1 MEKTCYDDGFTF
13 PIGRPSGGRTLR
25 SVAIV
30 HGVPEIRFDQ
40 CDHTP
45 SLTEDEVAAVCRLVS
60 EGKRP
65 QFTFFGIPLGHPFF
79 GRQYKHY
86 DPPWLNG
93 TALGELLFEVDWK
106 MKCLNIGLQTDQAKS
121 VFFSREK
128 FSKTK
133 GLATCLDFDSL
144 GTDGSIFLSSE
155 DVPVEL
161 YDDELVF
168 NADPKLSINA
178 DFSPN
183 YSKYISR
190 VLPQIAKYDEPIFT
204 KLQEVLKML
213 LAAEWLRDK
222 GIEMSEKWMQNA
234 TRNAGKKQLATTD
247 NRPCTVECHDL
258 STNPSCSPPNEYITS
273 LDVSPNEEEAKNCR
287 RVVASSGGIWYGW
300 QDEGGGEMVQFTEG
314 GELCA
319 EIKSERMSI
328 TQYVM
333 VDGEKMSTADWLVNG
348 NSFSKTQPEL
358 DLTCHECSEMV
369 KVVETRDHA
378 SRETTVTLDIYPGT
392 KMVTVI
398 RASAKDLNTV
408 YKDLPT
414 GFEEVESWNDLFD
427 QTVPWPRVWLI
438 SRDGAGL
445 LSVGGGVRTDTL
457 RAVPEKPRDGEHS
470 RRKADQYS
478 YTVASRVEG
487 MSIKCEN
494 NKNICISRKHMQ
506 CSGTQKTRCAEDFSR
521 WMEEGSTSHCCHH
534 TGHCKWST

>member
-65 QFTFFGIPLGHPFF
+65 QFTFIAIPLGHPFF

-133 GLATCLDFDSL
+133 GLATYLDFDSL
-144 GTDGSIFLSSE
+144 GTHGSIFLSSE

-178 DFSPN
+178 GFSPN

-190 VLPQIAKYDEPIFT
+190 VLPQIAKYDEPLFT

-333 VDGEKMSTADWLVNG
+333 VDGEKMSTEDWLVNG
-348 NSFSKTQPEL
+348 IRSKTKPEGYSSDML
-358 DLTCHECSEMV
+358 GGNPDQQE
-369 KVVETRDHA
+369 
-378 SRETTVTLDIYPGT
+378 ETTVTLDIY
-392 KMVTVI
+392 
-398 RASAKDLNTV
+398 
-408 YKDLPT
+408 
-414 GFEEVESWNDLFD
+414 
-427 QTVPWPRVWLI
+427 QVPKWVWLL
-438 SRDGAGL
+438 SRDGAGIQTV
-445 LSVGGGVRTDTL
+445 SGGVRTDTL
-457 RAVPEKPRDGEHS
+457 RAVPEKPRDGENS
-470 RRKADQYS
+470 RKKADQYP

-487 MSIKCEN
+487 SICSVPEHKRLGVLKIFQDGWKKGPPPIVVTILGIANGALEQKWKWYQSSLTEKKVEPCYFHGTALKCD
-494 NKNICISRKHMQ
+494 IS
-506 CSGTQKTRCAEDFSR
+506 SSKTLC
-521 WMEEGSTSHCCHH
+521 
-534 TGHCKWST
+534 